1 MAKTRADLIER
12 ALKNLGALP
21 AGQSAS
27 AEDSLSMDALI
38 DPLLDSLNMR
48 EIIYVG
54 DSENIPDEYF
64 IPLGELLAFAASPEF
79 GASLDPARLTMDGRP
94 KAEDDLRH
102 IQSARPTYQTLEVDF
117 Y

>member
-1 MAKTRADLIER
+1 MAKTRADLVAR

-21 AGQSAS
+21 AGQAAS

-38 DPLLDSLNMR
+38 DPLLDSLNFR
-48 EIIYVG
+48 DVVYVG
-54 DSENIPDEYF
+54 DSNSIADEYF
-64 IPLGELLAFAASPEF
+64 IPLGECLAFVASPEY
-79 GASLDPARLTMDGRP
+79 GASIDPSRLRQDGRP

-102 IQSARPTYQTLEVDF
+102 IQSARPTYGILKIEA